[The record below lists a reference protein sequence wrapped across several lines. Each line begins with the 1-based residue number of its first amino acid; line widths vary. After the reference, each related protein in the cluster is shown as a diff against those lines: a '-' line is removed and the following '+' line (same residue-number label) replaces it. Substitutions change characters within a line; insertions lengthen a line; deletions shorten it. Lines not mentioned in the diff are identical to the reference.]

1 MKRYLNYILILS
13 NVLVFIGIVIE
24 LGLFLTWKKSL
35 DLGDSS
41 IDIKNPISQPELAQM
56 LLQIVAIPICSMVAS
71 CIVLVFYQ
79 WNVSKII
86 KDNNDVFNIKILNTI
101 KIVAYTSIIN
111 FLITGLL
118 GMVACLM
125 TGYDWNAR
133 LVLMSVAIGFSGIF
147 GLIIIGFISYLNLRM
162 GFEEIKKNND
172 KLEKNSETTKSQSK
186 NSPKID
192 ERATSGS
199 F

>member
-1 MKRYLNYILILS
+1 MKRYLNYVLILS

-71 CIVLVFYQ
+71 CVVLVFYQ
-79 WNVSKII
+79 WKVSKII

-172 KLEKNSETTKSQSK
+172 KLEKNNETTKSQSK